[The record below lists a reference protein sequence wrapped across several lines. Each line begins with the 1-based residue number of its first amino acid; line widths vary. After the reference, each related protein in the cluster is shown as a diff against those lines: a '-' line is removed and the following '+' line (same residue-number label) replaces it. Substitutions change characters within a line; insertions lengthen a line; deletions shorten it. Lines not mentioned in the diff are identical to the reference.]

1 MGSPTMSKIDE
12 VLVGVTSLGFD
23 TALLI
28 YFVERHPAY
37 VDIVREFVQRVDSGA
52 ILGYSSM
59 VTLTEVLTQ
68 PKQKGNTTLE
78 QEYHDLLLHSHNFK
92 LLPIDLVIA
101 ERAADLRAR
110 YRFRTPDA
118 LQIAAALAAG
128 CQAFLTNDPQL
139 KRTKELRVLILDDL
153 KDPG

>member
-1 MGSPTMSKIDE
+1 MSKVDE

-23 TALLI
+23 TAPLI

-52 ILGYSSM
+52 VLGCSSV
-59 VTLTEVLTQ
+59 VTLSEVLTQ
-68 PKQKGNTTLE
+68 PKQKGNTTVE
-78 QEYHDLLLHSHNFK
+78 QEYRDLLLHSRNFK
-92 LLPIDLVIA
+92 LLPIDPAIA

-118 LQIAAALAAG
+118 LQIAAALTAG
-128 CQAFLTNDPQL
+128 CQAFLTNDPLL
-139 KRTKELRVLILDDL
+139 KRTRELRVLVLDDL
-153 KDPG
+153 KNLG

>member
-1 MGSPTMSKIDE
+1 MSIIDE

-23 TALLI
+23 TAPLI
-28 YFVERHPAY
+28 YLVERHPGY
-37 VDIVREFVQRVDSGA
+37 VAIVREFVRRVDTGA

-59 VTLTEVLTQ
+59 VTLTVLTQ
-68 PKQKGNTTLE
+68 PKQKGNTALE
-78 QEYHDLLLHSHNFK
+78 QEYRDLLLHSRNFT
-92 LLPIDLVIA
+92 LLPIDPVIA

-118 LQIAAALAAG
+118 LQIAAALTTG

-139 KRTKELRVLILDDL
+139 KRTTELRVLILDDL
-153 KDPG
+153 KNLD